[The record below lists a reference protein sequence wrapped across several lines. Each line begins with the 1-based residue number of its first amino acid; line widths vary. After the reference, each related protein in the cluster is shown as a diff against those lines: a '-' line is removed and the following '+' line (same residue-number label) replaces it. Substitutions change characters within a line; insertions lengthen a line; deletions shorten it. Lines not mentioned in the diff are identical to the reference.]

1 MNINSLSLSINP
13 SLPSSSSCSSYP
25 SITSLKFQRFSPFG
39 PKPISISCKKAR
51 LCFFQGSKTMKGRK
65 SLVLEATKMDKTEV
79 DTLEEEDK
87 EEGTSSSS
95 TLVDSENETNSRPR
109 RIALFV
115 EPSPFA

>member
-1 MNINSLSLSINP
+1 MNINSTSLSINP
-13 SLPSSSSCSSYP
+13 SLPSSSTCSSYP

-51 LCFFQGSKTMKGRK
+51 LCFFQVSETMKGRK
-65 SLVLEATKMDKTEV
+65 SLVLEASKMDKTEV

-87 EEGTSSSS
+87 EVGTSSS

>member
-1 MNINSLSLSINP
+1 MNINSTSLSINP

-39 PKPISISCKKAR
+39 PKPISISCRKAR
-51 LCFFQGSKTMKGRK
+51 LCFFQGSETIKGRK
-65 SLVLEATKMDKTEV
+65 SLVLEATKMDETEI

-87 EEGTSSSS
+87 EEGTSS

>member
-1 MNINSLSLSINP
+1 
-13 SLPSSSSCSSYP
+13 
-25 SITSLKFQRFSPFG
+25 
-39 PKPISISCKKAR
+39 
-51 LCFFQGSKTMKGRK
+51 MKGRK
-65 SLVLEATKMDKTEV
+65 SLVLEASKMDKTEV

-87 EEGTSSSS
+87 EEGTSSS